1 MHDPNATTH
10 RPHDGAD
17 GRPPGGPPD
26 FARLI
31 DAERRA
37 KDAWFRD
44 SPRSPLPPEERR
56 GFSGLAYF
64 APEASFR
71 FEGLRLEPLGDAED
85 PKFAIETS
93 DRRPRTAHRLGRLRF
108 EIGGRELTLTA
119 YRIDGGSST
128 SLFVPFRDE
137 TTGSETYGAG
147 RYLDIGADDD
157 GSFVVDF
164 NEAYHPFCAYSDAY
178 SCPLPPT
185 ENWLP
190 VRIEAGERLDPRAE
204 HSAAGNDRDQAGI
217 VGRDTVAG

>member
-1 MHDPNATTH
+1 MDDPNASTH
-10 RPHDGAD
+10 LPPAGAD
-17 GRPPGGPPD
+17 GRQPVGPPD
-26 FARLI
+26 FERRI

-64 APEASFR
+64 APDASLR
-71 FEGLRLEPLGDAED
+71 FEGLGLERIGETDDAT
-85 PKFAIETS
+85 FAIETS
-93 DRRPRTAHRLGRLRF
+93 DRRPRMAHRLGRLRVT
-108 EIGGRELTLTA
+108 IGGRDLTLTA

-147 RYLDIGADDD
+147 RYLDISADDD
-157 GSFVVDF
+157 GTFVVDF

-190 VRIEAGERLDPRAE
+190 VRIEAGERLDPRPD
-204 HSAAGNDRDQAGI
+204 HSDAGAIGEGAQGVRPDTAAG
-217 VGRDTVAG
+217 